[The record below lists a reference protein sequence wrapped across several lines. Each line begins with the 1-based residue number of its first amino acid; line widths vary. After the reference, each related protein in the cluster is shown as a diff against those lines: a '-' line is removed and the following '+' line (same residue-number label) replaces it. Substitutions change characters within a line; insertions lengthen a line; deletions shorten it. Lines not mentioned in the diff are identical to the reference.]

1 MLERLDLTLATE
13 RDEYDNQ
20 LKVLQAELHELAF
33 QIYAQK
39 RPVVIVFEGMDAS
52 GKGGTIKRLTERID
66 PRGYVVWPIS
76 APSGEDKERH
86 YLYRFWRR
94 LPEQGQIA
102 IFDRSWYGRV
112 LVERL
117 EGYCTEEDWR
127 RAYSEINQFERQ
139 LTDAGTVVFK
149 FWMHISKQEQL
160 RRFRERVRTNYKT
173 WKITD
178 EDWRNRE
185 KWDAYEAAVNEML
198 VRTSTDY
205 APWTIVEGNNK
216 YYARLKVLKTVIE
229 MFEKRLKD

>member
-1 MLERLDLTLATE
+1 MLERLDLTLALE
-13 RDEYDNQ
+13 NAEYSKQ
-20 LKVLQAELHELAF
+20 LKVLQVELHDLAF
-33 QIYAQK
+33 QVYTQK

-117 EGYCTEEDWR
+117 EGFCSETDWR
-127 RAYSEINQFERQ
+127 RAYSEINQFERE
-139 LTDAGTVVFK
+139 LTDFGTIVLK

-160 RRFRERVRTNYKT
+160 NRFRERERTNYKT

-178 EDWRNRE
+178 EDWRNRG
-185 KWDAYEAAVNEML
+185 KWEDYITAAEEML
-198 VRTSTDY
+198 LKTSTPE
-205 APWTIVEGNNK
+205 APWTLVEANDK
-216 YYARLKVLKTVIE
+216 YYSRIKSLRTVAEKLRRELK
-229 MFEKRLKD
+229 

>member
-1 MLERLDLTLATE
+1 MLERLDLTQALENA
-13 RDEYDNQ
+13 EYNKQ
-20 LKVLQAELHELAF
+20 LKTLQAELHELAF
-33 QIYAQK
+33 QVYTQK
-39 RPVVIVFEGMDAS
+39 RPVAIVFEGMDAS

-76 APSGEDKERH
+76 APSGEDRERH

-117 EGYCTEEDWR
+117 EGFCSEADWR

-139 LTDAGTVVFK
+139 LSDFGTIVLK

-160 RRFRERVRTNYKT
+160 NRFRERERTNYKT

-178 EDWRNRE
+178 EDWRNRG
-185 KWDAYEAAVNEML
+185 KWEDYITAAEEML
-198 VRTSTDY
+198 LKTSTPE
-205 APWTIVEGNNK
+205 APWTLVEANDK
-216 YYARLKVLKTVIE
+216 YFARIKSLRTVA
-229 MFEKRLKD
+229 EKLRRELR